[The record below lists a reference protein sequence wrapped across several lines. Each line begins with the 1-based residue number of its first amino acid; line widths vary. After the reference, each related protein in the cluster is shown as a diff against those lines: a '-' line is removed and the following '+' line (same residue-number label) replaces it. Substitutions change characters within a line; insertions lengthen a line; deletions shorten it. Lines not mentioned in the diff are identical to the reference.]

1 MEKVV
6 LYSSYL
12 IQRML
17 LGLMENVGCF
27 TVHLLLEETENNT

>member
-12 IQRML
+12 IQLKL
-17 LGLMENVGCF
+17 LGLMENVGSF
-27 TVHLLLEETENNT
+27 IVHLLLEET